1 MILQM
6 IFIKNQGLH
15 LLSFDFFGMLKI
27 TIYFSILKIQ
37 MDFYRIFLFL
47 KKNNEK
53 NYISHNFSF
62 FQ

>member
-1 MILQM
+1 M

-37 MDFYRIFLFL
+37 MVFI
-47 KKNNEK
+47 E
-53 NYISHNFSF
+53 FSYF
-62 FQ
+62 

>member
-1 MILQM
+1 M

-47 KKNNEK
+47 KKK
-53 NYISHNFSF
+53 
-62 FQ
+62 Q